1 MRASI
6 NIRGERVYAI
16 EAHGLGKVY
25 DNGVTG
31 IAELELTIDEGTIFG
46 FLGPNGSGKTTTV
59 RLLNGTLTP
68 TAGSS
73 TVLGTVSQD
82 EEVRRVTSTLAESA
96 LMYEN
101 MTVLDNLRFFAAMY
115 DMRYREADQR
125 IEEWL
130 RRLGLWEKRE
140 LKLGS
145 FSTGMKKRVYLA
157 RTLLHRPRIIFLDE
171 PTSGLD
177 PDASLQVTRLI
188 ERLARETGTTIFLCT
203 HNLPLA
209 ESICD
214 IFGFIRDGNMVAC
227 GKREE
232 MIRSIIDTQR
242 VRIQTLEDTHES
254 TFDREEEINGLVRRL
269 MEAGEHVVDVR
280 VIRPTLQE
288 VYFHY
293 IGKRE
298 HELA

>member
-1 MRASI
+1 
-6 NIRGERVYAI
+6 VYAI
-16 EAHGLGKVY
+16 EAHNLGKVY
-25 DNGVTG
+25 DNGVIG
-31 IAELELTIDEGTIFG
+31 ITELELAVDQGTIFG
-46 FLGPNGSGKTTTV
+46 FLGPNGAGKTTTV

-82 EEVRRVTSTLAESA
+82 EEVRRVTATLAESA

-115 DMRYREADQR
+115 DMQPREADRR
-125 IEEWL
+125 IEELL
-130 RRLGLWEKRE
+130 RRLGLWEKRN

-157 RTLLHRPRIIFLDE
+157 RTLLHRPKIIFLDE

-188 ERLARETGTTIFLCT
+188 ERLARETGTTILLCT

-209 ESICD
+209 EDICD
-214 IFGFIRDGNMVAC
+214 VFGFIRDGKMVAC

-232 MIRSIIDTQR
+232 MIRSIMDTQR
-242 VRIQTLEDTHES
+242 VRIRTLENTHDLEYE
-254 TFDREEEINGLVRRL
+254 REQEINALVRRV
-269 MEAGEHVVDVR
+269 MDDGEHIVDVR
-280 VIRPTLQE
+280 ILRPTLQE

-293 IGKRE
+293 IGRRE
-298 HELA
+298 DELA